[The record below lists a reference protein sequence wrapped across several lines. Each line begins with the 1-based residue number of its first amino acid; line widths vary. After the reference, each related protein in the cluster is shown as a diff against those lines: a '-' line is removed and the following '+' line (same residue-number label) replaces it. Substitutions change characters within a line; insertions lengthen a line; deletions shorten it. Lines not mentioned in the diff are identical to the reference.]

1 MKGHRM
7 PWATAPEVFEVVGEV
22 PTDQNL
28 ALANTSIEMFS
39 GVASTTHEVTRATD
53 RHWLRLAV
61 AYQAAWIAQTPGYT
75 GRADASGFS
84 SDGDSVTLKPDGAVL
99 APLARRALK
108 RLSWQGSRTR
118 GTAGRRRLIPRDD
131 AGDPIILNA
140 PWSPM

>member
-7 PWATAPEVFEVVGEV
+7 PWATAENVFTDVGVV
-22 PTDQNL
+22 PTDSNL
-28 ALANTSIEMFS
+28 ALANGTIETMS
-39 GVASTTHEVTRATD
+39 GAIFGIHEVTRATD

-61 AYQAAWIAQTPGYT
+61 GYQAAWIAETPGFT
-75 GRADASGFS
+75 GRADASAIS

-118 GTAGRRRLIPRDD
+118 GTVGRRDRVARDD
-131 AGDPIILNA
+131 AGDIIVVNA